1 VSAESTT
8 VRGRPAWT
16 PKFSVPA
23 TFRRRGTDAAA
34 RTVRLPLVI
43 SVTFFV
49 IGGLIRI
56 WVLRSPLGD
65 ADSDEAVTGLM
76 AMHFLDGEIH
86 ALYWGANYAGTLEP
100 ILTAGLFWLV
110 GPSIIALK
118 AIPIVLTLAA
128 ALLVWRASQEYFG
141 EGYGP
146 LEGAVFWIFPAA
158 SLLLLMKAQV
168 VYASGSCFMVLL
180 LMLALRM
187 RRDANPIHFVLF
199 GFITGLS
206 LWATPLALATIIPM
220 AAVVF
225 LVTWRKH
232 VMNLLAIPAAMVGAF
247 PWLAYSVRNNWV
259 TLQQVGTLQTTYGSR
274 VKGCFLELYPLLLG
288 LRKPI
293 TLQWVLG
300 PTIGPLLYLVLFG
313 AMIAVPVW
321 RYRAKVLPLVVPV
334 LVFPFLY
341 AASTTN
347 WYTAEPRHGMLIAP
361 LLLMLAVAIV
371 PRALPAQIGA
381 FALALALTVS
391 SLGFVRDMGDTH
403 PGLATVRPGKLAPVI
418 QTMKTQGLDSCY
430 ADYWI
435 AYRLVFESKEHI
447 ICAAY
452 WGDRYPPYRLYADA
466 HQARTYLFLA
476 NTASADGFR
485 DRLEQ
490 LRLPFTEKTFDTVDM
505 FVLDSAHKPEEINSC
520 VKVDWLDQP
529 TCPGG

>member
-1 VSAESTT
+1 MSAESTT

-16 PKFSVPA
+16 PKILGPT
-23 TFRRRGTDAAA
+23 TFRRRGTGS
-34 RTVRLPLVI
+34 RTVRLPLVV

-76 AMHFLDGEIH
+76 AMHFLHGEIR

-100 ILTAGLFWLV
+100 MLTAGLFWLV
-110 GPSIIALK
+110 GPSVIALK
-118 AIPIVLTLAA
+118 AIPIVLTLVA
-128 ALLVWRASQEYFG
+128 ALLVWRSSREYFG
-141 EGYGP
+141 DGYGP
-146 LEGAVFWIFPAA
+146 LEGAIFWIFPAA

-187 RRDANPIHFVLF
+187 RRDATPIHFVLF

-232 VMNLLAIPAAMVGAF
+232 VMNLLAIPAAIVGAF
-247 PWLAYSVRNNWV
+247 PWLAYGVRNKWV
-259 TLQQVGTLQTTYGSR
+259 VLQQVGGLQTTYGSR

-300 PTIGPLLYLVLFG
+300 PVIGPLLYLALFA
-313 AMIAVPVW
+313 AMIGLPLW
-321 RYRAKVLPLVVPV
+321 RYRAKVLPIVVPV

-341 AASTTN
+341 AASTAN

-361 LLLMLAVAIV
+361 LMLMLAAAIV

-381 FALALALTVS
+381 FAVALALTAS
-391 SLGFVRDMGDTH
+391 ALGYVRDIGDKE
-403 PGLATVRPGKLAPVI
+403 PGRATVRPGKLAPVI
-418 QTMKTQGLDSCY
+418 QTMKAQGLDTCY

-435 AYRLVFESKEHI
+435 AYRLVFESKEKI

-452 WGDRYPPYRLYADA
+452 WGDRYPPYRQHADD

-476 NTASADGFR
+476 NTPSADGFR
-485 DRLEQ
+485 DRLNQ
-490 LRLPFTEKTFDTVDM
+490 LRLPFTERTFDTVDM
-505 FVLDSAHKPEEINSC
+505 FVLEGPKRPEEINEC
-520 VKVDWLDQP
+520 VKVDWLDEP
-529 TCPGG
+529 TCPAG